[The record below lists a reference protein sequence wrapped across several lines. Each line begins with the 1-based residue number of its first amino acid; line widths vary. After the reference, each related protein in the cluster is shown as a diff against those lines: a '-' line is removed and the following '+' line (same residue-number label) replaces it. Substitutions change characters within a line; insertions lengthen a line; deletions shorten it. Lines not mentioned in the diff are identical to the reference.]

1 MNVLITLT
9 KTTTTLKIY
18 TVKLFTIL
26 LVMYLYP
33 LLIALV
39 LEH

>member
-18 TVKLFTIL
+18 NVKLFAIL
-26 LVMYLYP
+26 FVMYLYP